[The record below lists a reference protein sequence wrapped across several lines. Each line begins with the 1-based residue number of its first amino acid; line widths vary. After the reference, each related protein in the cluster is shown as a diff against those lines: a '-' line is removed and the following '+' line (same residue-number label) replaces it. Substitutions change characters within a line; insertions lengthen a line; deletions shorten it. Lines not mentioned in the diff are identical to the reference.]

1 MNFRH
6 VVITRFSVHS
16 PHAPGRNKNEAWL
29 RERLELFTTV
39 CVPGLQRQ
47 SAAFTWMVL
56 VGDQAPRW
64 LLDHLDDSLRGMNAE
79 VLRMGDEWEPELRD
93 HLAYAAGDD
102 ALVTTRLDSDDSLA
116 PSFLQVVQA
125 MIRPEIVV
133 NAPSGARLELPS
145 GRAVLLHSKRTFE
158 TLCSTEG
165 RNALEF
171 KHGTLRDAYP
181 SVQTGRNPLWLQTI
195 HSTNIANRSMKGK
208 PVRSLPGFPW
218 VDDLVRPPTPRERL
232 SWVKATVAESRLVAG
247 ATRRL
252 NATVGA
258 RVD

>member
-16 PHAPGRNKNEAWL
+16 QHAPGRNRDEAWL

-56 VGDQAPRW
+56 VGDRSPRW
-64 LLDHLDDSLRGMNAE
+64 LLDHLDDSLRGVTAE
-79 VLRMGDEWEPELRD
+79 VVRMGDEWKPELRD
-93 HLAYAAGDD
+93 HLADAAGDD

-125 MIRPEIVV
+125 MIRPDIVV

-165 RNALEF
+165 RHALEF

-181 SVQTGRNPLWLQTI
+181 SVQTGRRPLWLQTI

-208 PVRSLPGFPW
+208 PVRRLPDFPW
-218 VDDLVRPPTPRERL
+218 VDELVRPPTPVERMT
-232 SWVKATVAESRLVAG
+232 WVKETVAGSRLVAG
-247 ATRRL
+247 AVRRL
-252 NATVGA
+252 SATA
-258 RVD
+258 RALVD